1 MKIEKEYNIE
11 QLSNILKTRIAEYQV
26 KPSFKTVS
34 LDVLTAQRI
43 VDVLETLASWENKTI
58 SGNGAKTNEMKL
70 HNEKDANGNI
80 LRSMDCHLEE
90 LEDNRNCFGYCVE
103 DDYVCT
109 HCADYEK
116 CRKETN
122 KIKSSEDKAETNRKL
137 ERSDCCRINGRVPG
151 CYGCYYE
158 KGLYCP
164 DCKSR
169 ESCVE
174 LTINREKDIEDKT
187 ETNSKPERGETLC
200 DNCLMKSCCKVDC
213 THEHI
218 TEQMLGNLVKCFGK
232 SYRKRPI
239 IVCETCKYAEQCK
252 ELTEHE

>member
-43 VDVLETLASWENKTI
+43 VDVLETLASWENK
-58 SGNGAKTNEMKL
+58 SSKSNDVAK
-70 HNEKDANGNI
+70 
-80 LRSMDCHLEE
+80 EE

-122 KIKSSEDKAETNRKL
+122 KIKSSGDKE
-137 ERSDCCRINGRVPG
+137 
-151 CYGCYYE
+151 
-158 KGLYCP
+158 
-164 DCKSR
+164 
-169 ESCVE
+169 
-174 LTINREKDIEDKT
+174 
-187 ETNSKPERGETLC
+187 ETNSKSERRDCFGAYDGDIECECCDSKKECKKRKERLDCFGCHIDGDEKCNLCVYEKECMIETKRSETLC
-200 DNCLMKSCCKVDC
+200 DDCLMKSCCKVDC

-232 SYRKRPI
+232 SYRRI
-239 IVCETCKYAEQCK
+239 FITACETCKYAEQCRV
-252 ELTEHE
+252 LTKHE

>member
-1 MKIEKEYNIE
+1 MKIEKEYNIK
-11 QLSNILKTRIAEYQV
+11 QLSNILKTNIAEYQV

-90 LEDNRNCFGYCVE
+90 LEDNRNCFGYCVK
-103 DDYVCT
+103 DDYICT

-116 CRKETN
+116 CKKETN
-122 KIKSSEDKAETNRKL
+122 KIKSSEDKAETN
-137 ERSDCCRINGRVPG
+137 N
-151 CYGCYYE
+151 
-158 KGLYCP
+158 
-164 DCKSR
+164 
-169 ESCVE
+169 
-174 LTINREKDIEDKT
+174 
-187 ETNSKPERGETLC
+187 KPERSETLC
-200 DNCLMKSCCKVDC
+200 DDCLMKSCCKVDC